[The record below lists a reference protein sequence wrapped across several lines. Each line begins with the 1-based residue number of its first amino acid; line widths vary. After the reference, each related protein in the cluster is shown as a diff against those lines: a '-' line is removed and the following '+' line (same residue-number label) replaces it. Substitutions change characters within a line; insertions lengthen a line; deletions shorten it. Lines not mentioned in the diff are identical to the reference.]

1 MPMGAA
7 RGDMDGNMDGAHKRG
22 DGHYPG
28 GREAAGA
35 LSLLP
40 LAEGAA
46 TGEGMHSTAST
57 DTPSLPPER
66 WLRDETVDELR
77 DSRARIG
84 LARPARAP
92 SIPRP
97 PLTEMPARIGSY
109 RAARATTPPGA
120 SRLFISVAA
129 GGVIGLLIGIL
140 AALALHPTHLP
151 IPGL

>member
-1 MPMGAA
+1 MPTGAA
-7 RGDMDGNMDGAHKRG
+7 RGDIDGDLGGAHERG
-22 DGHYPG
+22 DGHHTG
-28 GREAAGA
+28 GREASGA

-46 TGEGMHSTAST
+46 TGEGMRST
-57 DTPSLPPER
+57 DKPSLPPER

-77 DSRARIG
+77 ASRARVG
-84 LARPARAP
+84 LARPARVP

-97 PLTEMPARIGSY
+97 PLAEMPAQISRF
-109 RAARATTPPGA
+109 RAARTATLPGA

-129 GGVIGLLIGIL
+129 GAVIGLLIGIL
-140 AALALHPTHLP
+140 AALAIHPTHLP